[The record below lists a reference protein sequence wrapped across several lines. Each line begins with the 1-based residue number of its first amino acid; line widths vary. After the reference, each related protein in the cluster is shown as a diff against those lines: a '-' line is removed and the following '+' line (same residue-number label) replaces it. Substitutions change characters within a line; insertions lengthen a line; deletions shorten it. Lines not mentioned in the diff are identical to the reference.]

1 MAEITTAEQLA
12 QRALDVNVIESA
24 HLQAVWSELGSTS
37 PPLADFE
44 QSLLRRELL
53 TQYQLER
60 LLKGESRT
68 GFVYGDYKVLY
79 FVGAGTFA
87 RVYRAVQ
94 KETGKVYAVKVL
106 RNSLSNPKGIHPKT
120 HKPLRP
126 YIDLFRREG
135 EFGMKL

>member
-1 MAEITTAEQLA
+1 MAEIKTAEQLA

-60 LLKGESRT
+60 LLKGESAHR
-68 GFVYGDYKVLY
+68 
-79 FVGAGTFA
+79 
-87 RVYRAVQ
+87 
-94 KETGKVYAVKVL
+94 L
-106 RNSLSNPKGIHPKT
+106 R
-120 HKPLRP
+120 LRR
-126 YIDLFRREG
+126 L
-135 EFGMKL
+135 